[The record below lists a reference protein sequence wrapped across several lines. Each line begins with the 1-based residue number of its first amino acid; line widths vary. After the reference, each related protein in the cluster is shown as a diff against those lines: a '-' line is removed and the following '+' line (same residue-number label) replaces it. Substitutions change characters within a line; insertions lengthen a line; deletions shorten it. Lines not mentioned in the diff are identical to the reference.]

1 MSVEFISAK
10 ISSFERMSGGQ
21 AVLDGG
27 IEVEIDQRASPVFSP
42 GFATKAAKGSM
53 LPVRRSGQLR
63 MNG

>member
-1 MSVEFISAK
+1 MYVESISAK

-42 GFATKAAKGSM
+42 DFATRLANGRV
-53 LPVRRSGQLR
+53 LPVRRSG
-63 MNG
+63 